1 VTSSCA
7 GSFESGSRPSATCR
21 AIVTP
26 VRPGLTVARWPDPRC
41 RVAQGASRT
50 DTWSSVGQEESCR
63 VYVSRVP
70 STPWGC
76 CRSRRR
82 RRGFAR
88 HAEAV
93 RDHLWWRPGWCTG
106 RSCYTWHITFDGDG
120 DGELHALAERYRSA
134 LTGLPAVTP
143 VPDRW
148 LHLTMQGIGFADE
161 IADADLRAIIESAGT
176 RLTTVEPV
184 PVQLGPAVVG
194 DEAVALPAEPHNAV
208 RAIRTAIR
216 AAIADVWGPD
226 QVPEDADRFR
236 PHASVAYLA
245 AEGPAAPYIAAVS
258 SVRNG
263 TARTTVRAASLIRL
277 NRDRRMYVWDTLATM
292 PLGGRSR

>member
-1 VTSSCA
+1 MA
-7 GSFESGSRPSATCR
+7 LADL
-21 AIVTP
+21 A
-26 VRPGLTVARWPDPRC
+26 PG
-41 RVAQGASRT
+41 Q
-50 DTWSSVGQEESCR
+50 
-63 VYVSRVP
+63 
-70 STPWGC
+70 
-76 CRSRRR
+76 
-82 RRGFAR
+82 

-93 RDHLWWRPGWCTG
+93 RDHWWWRPGWRTG
-106 RSCYTWHITFDGDG
+106 RSFYTWHITFDGDG
-120 DGELHALAERYRSA
+120 ELHAITERYRAA

-161 IADADLRAIIESAGT
+161 VADADLRAITESAGT

-184 PVQLGPAVVG
+184 TVQLGPAVVG

-216 AAIADVWGPD
+216 AAIADVWGLD

-236 PHASVAYLA
+236 PHASVAYLG
-245 AEGPAAPYIAAVS
+245 AEGPAAPYIQAVS
-258 SVRNG
+258 SVRDG

-277 NRDRRMYVWDTLATM
+277 NRDRRMYEWDTLATV
-292 PLGGRSR
+292 PLGTPPSVAARPHRRQSTT